1 MANAQMV
8 LTNSA
13 AYADELWNLEP
24 VYSEARSGSTIQFIT
39 RTEKWHGNVMHR
51 KAITELYTGAR
62 FDSNLEAAFPDS
74 TKMAALDIEIA
85 ISNLR
90 RSAAQFEISKVALI
104 QMADEEHSAFDLAAR
119 VVGEIEADIN
129 ESRNKHIN
137 ATANARMATIA
148 AKYKHDGDTYP
159 GSSATSAF
167 LQLKNG
173 STNYFHKGQF
183 IDIRDVASTGTAQI
197 RCHVTDVIHGNYLLG
212 RNVGPGIAVAYDAD
226 LGYTSPADTDF
237 DTIAADDDIVPS
249 GETTSGYPAAF
260 ASLINFTSA
269 PGAYFSVT
277 DRAAAGYRWLI
288 PNGKDYTTDSEAINL
303 DVETHFGTMADLMAV
318 LLPRARAV
326 MANKG
331 LKPHKAIVAQAHPA
345 LVAEFA
351 RQCGDATIGF
361 QRDAASSLDAATR
374 KDLIAV
380 SGWDGAIYRSPNMPG
395 FPIALQPEAQMDRN
409 QIRLWDPNMA
419 VALRLSEG
427 NGKRPDWEK
436 NEGGGIWHNVKSASG
451 STTQIVPAYQC
462 GASIMET
469 LFWENPQ
476 LIYAMLGLKSS
487 LD

>member
-1 MANAQMV
+1 MI

-39 RTEKWHGNVMHR
+39 RTEKWHGNAMHR

-62 FDSNLEAAFPDS
+62 FDSDLEAAFPDS

-85 ISNLR
+85 ISKLR
-90 RSAAQFEISKVALI
+90 RSAAQFEISKVALM
-104 QMADEEHSAFDLAAR
+104 QMADEEHSAFDLATR
-119 VVGEIEADIN
+119 IVGEIEADIN
-129 ESRNKHIN
+129 ESRNKHLN
-137 ATANARMATIA
+137 ATANSRMATILA
-148 AKYKHDGDTYP
+148 CYNRDGTTY
-159 GSSATSAF
+159 SATKTEAF
-167 LQLKNG
+167 LSLKNG
-173 STNYFHKGQF
+173 STNYFHKGQY
-183 IDIRDVASTGTAQI
+183 IDIRDGSATASPKMTAQ
-197 RCHVTDVIHGNYLLG
+197 VTDVFHGDMMLG
-212 RNVGPGIAVAYDAD
+212 KDVGPGIAVVYVATGTVAN
-226 LGYTSPADTDF
+226 F
-237 DTIAADDDIVPS
+237 DTVTLDDDIVPS

-260 ASLINFTSA
+260 ASVINFTTA
-269 PGAYFSVT
+269 PGAYFSVA
-277 DRAAAGYRWLI
+277 DRSAAGYTWLI
-288 PNGKDYTTDSEAINL
+288 PNGKDYTTAGAAINL

-331 LKPHKAIVAQAHPA
+331 LKPHRALVAQAHPK

-395 FPIALQPEAQMDRN
+395 FPIALQPEAQMDPH

-419 VALRLSEG
+419 VAIRLSEG

-436 NEGGGIWHNVKSASG
+436 NEGGGIWHSVKKASG
-451 STTQIVPAYQC
+451 TNTQIVPAVQC
-462 GASIMET
+462 GASTMET
-469 LFWENPQ
+469 IFFENPQ

-487 LD
+487 LES